1 MLSAAPC
8 FKNLRTPCIGFT
20 PIPKLMIMPLMTTTF
35 IEHKLQDKSLL
46 RTGYVQS
53 YLTLMMLRGKQAVQ
67 ERNGFIK
74 VTQSEEAGGAGF
86 KPQPSV
92 SLMQLLQVAFL
103 CVLCA
108 VSKPR
113 RGRDC
118 SGRATTISSA
128 SPCNGTA
135 QTRASAD
142 VVSVNW

>member
-1 MLSAAPC
+1 
-8 FKNLRTPCIGFT
+8 
-20 PIPKLMIMPLMTTTF
+20 MIMPLMTTTF
-35 IEHKLQDKSLL
+35 IKHKLQDKSLL
-46 RTGYVQS
+46 RIGYVQN
-53 YLTLMMLRGKQAVQ
+53 YLTLMMLRGKQGVQ

-128 SPCNGTA
+128 PPCNGTA
-135 QTRASAD
+135 RPGAQQMSDDRTRKGRQLLQTRSAHGPTRHT
-142 VVSVNW
+142 SQQCW